1 MEMTYFC
8 CYHSYLKKC
17 EKLTDQEL
25 GRLFRALLHYSM
37 TDERTELAGRESI
50 AFDFI
55 VEDIDRAK
63 VNYAETCKKN
73 AENGKKGGRPRKQAK
88 SEGFL
93 ENRTVFSETQK
104 SQGQRSKVKIEDDS
118 LRSSSD
124 ARAREGDD
132 EQDDQREKEIL
143 GICEEAIGSIDAA
156 ERTMLLAACAGV
168 DMEEIRKAVSIAK
181 GYGARTAKYLA
192 QVIQTQRQKT
202 GRKPKEE
209 TGQVSKI
216 LRGGLRPAPKIP
228 GSESGKK
235 GENKGSTDV

>member
-25 GRLFRALLHYSM
+25 GRLFRALLRYSM

-55 VEDIDRAK
+55 AEDIDRAK
-63 VNYAETCKKN
+63 VNYEETCKKN
-73 AENGKKGGRPRKQAK
+73 AENGKKGGRPRKQDK
-88 SEGFL
+88 SEGFS
-93 ENRTVFSETQK
+93 ENRTVFLETQK

-132 EQDDQREKEIL
+132 GQDDQRENEIL
-143 GICEEAIGSIDAA
+143 GICGEAIGSIDAA
-156 ERTMLLAACAGV
+156 ERAMLLTACAGL

-192 QVIQTQRQKT
+192 QAIQTQREKP
-202 GRKPKEE
+202 GRKPKAE
-209 TGQVSKI
+209 TAQAGKI
-216 LRGGLRPAPKIP
+216 LQGGLRPAPKIP
-228 GSESGKK
+228 DLNGK
-235 GENKGSTDV
+235 